1 MKKLLCLIFAL
12 LLSST
17 IVFSTGCG
25 CDFKGVEDILPSL
38 EEYGEWD
45 GNYMYRGNVRVK
57 TSGEDEQLLV
67 PEITYN
73 GAVYP
78 LSELIDSVSYR
89 FFDDNTIFLFATNLK
104 PKAEDEYPEQ
114 SNSSSNS
121 SSESS
126 SESEKL
132 TNSSSENQT
141 SSTNADQEISHST
154 EDELEISVLIKY
166 LIKEKTHEIIHVFK
180 GDGLRYY
187 SLEKI
192 YDNFAVFC
200 KRPVDLCSSLV
211 EVGILDMNKKS
222 IVDFT
227 ANRRIVLL
235 KDCIVLVETDRIN
248 YALYSDKEASLLS
261 QTSLFYNDD
270 FALSVYDSTID
281 GTPLV
286 EIHHGYKQSEK
297 IMYYFNLKTKK
308 IYQPT
313 FLNDEDAIVFVSDDI
328 ILKGNIELRENEF
341 GNIKEKIV
349 NCKLYKCS
357 LKNDEL
363 EYEYLN
369 SFKSKLTYDSCY
381 AFKNGSLGFTFFSHT
396 TPINKTDVYK
406 YYVYNKDNN
415 SLESIDKFDRP
426 EINYY
431 NSIEEISCGDY
442 LYYYNSDKTDALMS
456 STSVYMLMS
465 KNTVTGEERL
475 MQAFVYGDDNGLY
488 ARNSIIITEDYWEY
502 HYNVFGQDGYA
513 HIRILPY

>member
-45 GNYMYRGNVRVK
+45 GNYMYRGNVRAK
-57 TSGEDEQLLV
+57 TSGEDEQLLI

-73 GAVYP
+73 GVVYP
-78 LSELIDSVSYR
+78 LSELIDSLSYR

-104 PKAEDEYPEQ
+104 PKAKDEDPEQ
-114 SNSSSNS
+114 SNSSS
-121 SSESS
+121 
-126 SESEKL
+126 
-132 TNSSSENQT
+132 NSSSENQT
-141 SSTNADQEISHST
+141 SSTNADQETSHST

-187 SLEKI
+187 SLAKI
-192 YDNFAVFC
+192 YDNFAVFR

-211 EVGILDMNKKS
+211 EVGILDMNKKT

-227 ANRRIVLL
+227 AKEKFVLL
-235 KDCIVLVETDRIN
+235 NECIVFVEEYGIN
-248 YALYSDKEASLLS
+248 YALYSDQEVSSLS
-261 QTSLFYNDD
+261 KISLHNNDCHSID
-270 FALSVYDSTID
+270 YVKAYDSTID
-281 GTPLV
+281 GTPLI
-286 EIHHGYKQSEK
+286 EIHHGYKPSEQ
-297 IMYYFNLKTKK
+297 IIYYFNLKTKK

-328 ILKGNIELRENEF
+328 ILKGDIELRENEF

-381 AFKNGSLGFTFFSHT
+381 TFKNGSLGFTFYSFT

-415 SLESIDKFDRP
+415 SLESIGKFDRP
-426 EINYY
+426 EINYDNY
-431 NSIEEISCGDY
+431 IEELSCGDY
-442 LYYYNSDKTDALMS
+442 LYYYNSERTDALMYGS
-456 STSVYMLMS
+456 DVYMLMS

-475 MQAFVYGDDNGLY
+475 MQAFAIPDEKELF
-488 ARNSIIITEDYWEY
+488 ARNSIIITKDYYWYYPEAI
-502 HYNVFGQDGYA
+502 FGEDGYA
-513 HIRILPY
+513 YIRILPY

>member
-25 CDFKGVEDILPSL
+25 CDFKDVEDILPSL

-45 GNYMYRGNVRVK
+45 GNYMYRGNVRAK
-57 TSGEDEQLLV
+57 TSGEDEQLLI

-73 GAVYP
+73 GVVYP

-104 PKAEDEYPEQ
+104 PKAKDEDPEQ
-114 SNSSSNS
+114 SNSSS
-121 SSESS
+121 
-126 SESEKL
+126 
-132 TNSSSENQT
+132 NSSSENQT
-141 SSTNADQEISHST
+141 SSTNADQETSHST

-166 LIKEKTHEIIHVFK
+166 LIKEKTYEIIHVFK

-187 SLEKI
+187 SLAKI
-192 YDNFAVFC
+192 YDNFAVFR

-227 ANRRIVLL
+227 AKEKFVLL
-235 KDCIVLVETDRIN
+235 NECIVFVEEYGIN
-248 YALYSDKEASLLS
+248 YALYSDQEVSSLS
-261 QTSLFYNDD
+261 KISLHNNDCHSID
-270 FALSVYDSTID
+270 YVKAYDSTID
-281 GTPLV
+281 GTPLI

-297 IMYYFNLKTKK
+297 IIYYFNLKTKK

-328 ILKGNIELRENEF
+328 ILKGDIELRENEF

-381 AFKNGSLGFTFFSHT
+381 TFKNGSLGFTFYSFT

-415 SLESIDKFDRP
+415 SLESIGKFDRP

-442 LYYYNSDKTDALMS
+442 LYYYNSDKTDALMF

-475 MQAFVYGDDNGLY
+475 MQAFVYGNDNGLY